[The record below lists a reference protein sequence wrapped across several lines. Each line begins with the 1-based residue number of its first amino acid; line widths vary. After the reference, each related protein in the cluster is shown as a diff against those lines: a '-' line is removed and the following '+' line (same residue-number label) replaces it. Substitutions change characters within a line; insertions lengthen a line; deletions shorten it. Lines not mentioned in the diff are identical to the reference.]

1 MDPPEKRGVLLSVPH
16 WQPSPFALPKLQRQ
30 TSPPHPF
37 DLWGHTPLTFRGQKY
52 NLTALDFCRG
62 LVQQME
68 RGAQTPFPDKS
79 SVLHEETFLTL
90 ISEKPWKRSGE
101 IYLQIFLFNIFQI
114 YCEQNVLEGTWVG
127 TMNRSTFTHTNHAML
142 IKHAASGGTWPCRQ
156 GAAFGRCGL
165 QGVKFEQTNNVIIF
179 NSTLFHKPCT

>member
-1 MDPPEKRGVLLSVPH
+1 MQMMLSSICIGGEGWAGPRWQTRKCNGPPEKRGVLLSVPH

-68 RGAQTPFPDKS
+68 RGGSDPLPDKS

-101 IYLQIFLFNIFQI
+101 IYL
-114 YCEQNVLEGTWVG
+114 
-127 TMNRSTFTHTNHAML
+127 
-142 IKHAASGGTWPCRQ
+142 
-156 GAAFGRCGL
+156 
-165 QGVKFEQTNNVIIF
+165 
-179 NSTLFHKPCT
+179 